1 MNPAMNNTLVC
12 TLATAAALALAPAAQ
27 AATSIDTGTPTGDAL
42 FGFAFDGNDPVAA
55 KVTFANATTIS
66 AISGYFLGGGNGE
79 TFDVSLVAGGTK
91 PTSGSQVF
99 TTTATYG
106 SDGWN
111 GASGLGWNIAAGT
124 YWIEFEVNWNDTLG
138 QSMSDGPLV
147 LPTGV
152 AHPVPTFTSGDG
164 GFTYFDN
171 GATSIG
177 LQVSTVPWPATAW
190 TMLAGVAMLA
200 SLARARRRA

>member
-1 MNPAMNNTLVC
+1 MNKTL
-12 TLATAAALALAPAAQ
+12 LSALITAAALALAPAAH
-27 AATSIDTGTPTGDAL
+27 AATAVDTGTPTGDAL
-42 FGFAFDGNDPVAA
+42 FGFVFDGNDLVAA
-55 KVTFANATTIS
+55 KVSFAKATTID

-79 TFDVSLVAGGTK
+79 TFDISLYADGAK
-91 PTSGSQVF
+91 PTLAAQAF
-99 TTTATYG
+99 TTTATFG

-111 GASGLGWNIAAGT
+111 GASGLGWNVAAGT
-124 YWIEFEVNWNDTLG
+124 YWVEFELNWNDTLG

-147 LPTGV
+147 FPTGV

-164 GFTYFDN
+164 GFTYFDD

-177 LQVSTVPWPATAW
+177 LQVSTVPWPTAPW

-200 SLARARRRA
+200 SLGRARRRA